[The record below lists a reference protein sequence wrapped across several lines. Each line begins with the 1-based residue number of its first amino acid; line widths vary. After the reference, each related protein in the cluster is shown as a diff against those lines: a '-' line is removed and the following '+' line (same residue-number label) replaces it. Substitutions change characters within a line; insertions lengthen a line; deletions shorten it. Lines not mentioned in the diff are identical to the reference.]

1 MCFIFVQ
8 QRVLRAMLVW
18 VLCSLLPCP
27 VPLTFAPQNQ
37 GRGVWRGR
45 GGNVYV
51 CVCVSFGIDDLCTVE
66 GSTDGAT
73 LDIQTMF
80 VEVPSPTLAQHKSQG
95 SVLAIGA
102 NGSAHLAESRHLS
115 APTCI

>member
-45 GGNVYV
+45 GGKM
-51 CVCVSFGIDDLCTVE
+51 CMCVSFGIDDLCTVE
-66 GSTDGAT
+66 ESTDGAT
-73 LDIQTMF
+73 LDILF

-115 APTCI
+115 VPTCI